1 MAERA
6 NPFRNIQ
13 FIVRP
18 GPRKLKILLFALIL
32 ACTAALIALG
42 VVRSRIQ
49 QQTQQALDQ
58 AATLEQENAELEEK
72 KEKLDSSSGI
82 KDIAREELGL
92 VDPDTII
99 IDPNS

>member
-18 GPRKLKILLFALIL
+18 GPKKLKIALFALIL

-42 VVRSRIQ
+42 VIQGRIH

-58 AATLEQENAELEEK
+58 AAALEQENAELTEK
-72 KEKLDSSSGI
+72 KENLGTGSSI

-92 VDPDTII
+92 VDPDAII